1 MTRTIH
7 DWFHIVQAEYLEMP
21 GLNLTKPQ
29 AQRLWSLDAATC
41 DAVFDALEEAS
52 FLKRTAHD
60 GYVLAAHE
68 PIAAM
73 CAQ

>member
-1 MTRTIH
+1 M
-7 DWFHIVQAEYLEMP
+7 
-21 GLNLTKPQ
+21 TKPQ

-41 DAVFDALEEAS
+41 EVVFDALEEAS

-60 GYVLAAHE
+60 GYVLAARE